1 YPLPRL
7 PKMGSNCE
15 SSRAMTTDSYQSEL
29 RPEASDTGWD
39 AVPEGELGAMVGKL
53 HARERSR
60 QARATAKIAG
70 AVTLGVALLVV
81 SVGLLQGP
89 GAMSCSDC
97 MINFEAFHQHVT
109 LQQAMDDQ
117 TAQRIEQHFASC
129 ALCTNK
135 FEQTYPGVLSNAG
148 ITLATLSG
156 GLAPL
161 LLLAS
166 WRRRDR

>member
-1 YPLPRL
+1 
-7 PKMGSNCE
+7 
-15 SSRAMTTDSYQSEL
+15 MTTDSYQSEL

-89 GAMSCSDC
+89 
-97 MINFEAFHQHVT
+97 
-109 LQQAMDDQ
+109 
-117 TAQRIEQHFASC
+117 
-129 ALCTNK
+129 
-135 FEQTYPGVLSNAG
+135 
-148 ITLATLSG
+148 
-156 GLAPL
+156 
-161 LLLAS
+161 
-166 WRRRDR
+166 